1 MKVAIGIV
9 TVLDQKLFI
18 IFTLLSTGFK
28 NSTVGDARTDVVAES
43 DRRVD
48 DARVGG
54 HRLCRWRRLIHD
66 GTAEMS
72 GGGVHGPVV
81 DFYLEL
87 GKRKSRSGM
96 GTTFHIP
103 RRAGRRDKKRIF

>member
-28 NSTVGDARTDVVAES
+28 NSTVADARTDVIAES

-72 GGGVHGPVV
+72 GGGSSWSRCGLLFGVGEKKKQVRHGYDISYP
-81 DFYLEL
+81 
-87 GKRKSRSGM
+87 KK
-96 GTTFHIP
+96 
-103 RRAGRRDKKRIF
+103 GRQTR

>member
-1 MKVAIGIV
+1 MKFAIGIV

-54 HRLCRWRRLIHD
+54 HRLCRCGLLF
-66 GTAEMS
+66 
-72 GGGVHGPVV
+72 GVGEKKKQVRHGYDISYP
-81 DFYLEL
+81 
-87 GKRKSRSGM
+87 KK
-96 GTTFHIP
+96 
-103 RRAGRRDKKRIF
+103 GRQTR